1 MTANTGNAPLELAR
15 TDAIRASGW
24 GHTVRIVQPRNFT
37 FWVMVFLFIAGIA
50 NFYADIQ
57 DAIVAYTGSL
67 AQGTAWFAI
76 YGAVILWII
85 TRLDR
90 YSNIPTNLRVL
101 TFLFGG
107 LVSTFAMSV
116 HFNDALIAIIG
127 KLAGSDV
134 ALDWGPGI
142 TAPIS
147 EEISKLMPVV
157 LILGIA
163 PRVVRSPLD
172 GMILGML
179 GGLAFQVFED
189 VQYVYTGTANAF
201 GEPSGGT
208 QVMVLR
214 TVLGATGHWMWS
226 GITGAGLIWLL
237 GRPTVTPR
245 RALGIGLIV
254 LAMVFHGIWDAA
266 RALMGGNDA
275 LVYPMYFVLCVVIVV
290 TFVRV
295 YRMAAAPEQ
304 QWTRDILGPEVAAG
318 VLGAEEVDAIV
329 ATRRERRRFVRSK
342 GSRAE
347 RTRAG
352 NVLEAGLELADQL
365 GTDGGVETP
374 DVRHARAEVTR
385 VRH

>member
-1 MTANTGNAPLELAR
+1 MTATTGGAPLELAR
-15 TDAIRASGW
+15 RDAIAASAW

-37 FWVMVFLFIAGIA
+37 FWVMIFLFIAGIA
-50 NFYADIQ
+50 NFYAEIQ
-57 DAIVAYTGSL
+57 DAVVAYTGSL
-67 AQGTAWFAI
+67 AQGTAWFAV

-85 TRLDR
+85 THLDR
-90 YSNIPTNLRVL
+90 YSNIPTNIRVL

-107 LVSTFAMSV
+107 LVSTFAMSL
-116 HFNDALIAIIG
+116 HFNNALIGIIG
-127 KLAGSDV
+127 KLGGSDF

-157 LILGIA
+157 LVLGIA

-172 GMILGML
+172 GMILGAL
-179 GGLAFQVFED
+179 SGLAFQVFED

-208 QVMVLR
+208 QVMFVR

-226 GITGAGLIWLL
+226 GIAGAGLIWLL
-237 GRPTVTPR
+237 GRATVRPR
-245 RALGIGLIV
+245 RVLGAGLIV

-266 RALMGGNDA
+266 RALSGGNNA
-275 LVYPMYFVLCVVIVV
+275 LVYPMYLVLCVVIVV
-290 TFVRV
+290 AFARV

-318 VLGAEEVDAIV
+318 VLTGPEVDAIV
-329 ATRRERRRFVRSK
+329 ATRRQRRHYIKSKSSHTERK
-342 GSRAE
+342 
-347 RTRAG
+347 RTKH
-352 NVLEAGLELADQL
+352 VLEAGLDLADQL
-365 GTDGGVETP
+365 GADGGADTAAVQHT
-374 DVRHARAEVTR
+374 RAEVVR